1 MSQVLEQPVV
11 EEVAQRLK
19 DLLNSKLCISSQSG
33 ADDQLSMSYS
43 YRFSVNVLKQP
54 EAKPKN
60 YQRCSKL
67 VRLNYPLNQ
76 PHINPPC
83 HFPLLDIEFPEKLQY
98 KKLRSNNPL
107 MQLYKQ

>member
-19 DLLNSKLCISSQSG
+19 DLLNSKLYISSQSG
-33 ADDQLSMSYS
+33 ADDQLSMGYS
-43 YRFSVNVLKQP
+43 FSFSMKVLKQP

-76 PHINPPC
+76 PHINPVC